1 MDKIKKWV
9 KWVLHE
15 LVLFLE
21 YPVDY
26 IVEVGDDLKQSTGT
40 DKIKKIAKLI
50 VTIYLCA
57 LTVQFIMFFIVVGAV
72 FGANIGYEDDLWF
85 IR

>member
-1 MDKIKKWV
+1 MDKFKKRV
-9 KWVLHE
+9 KWLLHE

-26 IVEVGDDLKQSTGT
+26 IVEVGDDLKQRTGT
-40 DKIKKIAKLI
+40 DKINTIAKLI
-50 VTIYLCA
+50 VMVFLCVLTIH
-57 LTVQFIMFFIVVGAV
+57 FILFFIVLGAV

-85 IR
+85 IP